1 MRPLAIEQN
10 LEILR
15 QGLELLRT
23 LDDEAYSRPGPAGES
38 GLGPHFR
45 HSIEFYRTFLAGLAE
60 RRIDYDARARDE
72 DVETDRRSAIR
83 AIEEILSDLE
93 AASDIDRNETLR
105 VRVDAPRGADPNEVC
120 SQSTLLRE
128 LQFILSHT
136 VHHYALIARDLRARG
151 IDPGRDFGV
160 ATATLVHLQDQNAP

>member
-1 MRPLAIEQN
+1 MRSLAVEQN

-15 QGLELLRT
+15 QGLAVLRS
-23 LDDEAYSRPGPAGES
+23 LDDEVYSHPGPAGES

-45 HSIEFYRTFLAGLAE
+45 HAIEFYRVFLAGLAE
-60 RRIDYDARARDE
+60 GRIDYDARARDE
-72 DVETDRRSAIR
+72 AVETDRRSAIQ

-93 AASDIDRNETLR
+93 KASGIDRNAVLR
-105 VRVDAPRGADPNEVC
+105 IRVDAPRDADPNEVW

-128 LQFILSHT
+128 LQFILGHT
-136 VHHYALIARDLRARG
+136 VHHYALIARDLRNRG

-160 ATATLVHLQDQNAP
+160 ATATLVHLRDRSAS